1 MPVVASDV
9 PLDAGSFSHRPCLSP
24 SDSDEEDKWPPTDS
38 DAGDKDEDAVA
49 DKVEALLVLLP
60 DGDPPSQ
67 QSQQD
72 GHQGTRQHRPWA
84 EDIMRHHPQCSMS
97 RPLRI
102 QTSQRGMRTGM
113 HVIHAVLTCPKD
125 IPARHAYITC
135 VSRTTTSISPGRMR
149 SSTLIKGTT
158 AQLRTATRRFS
169 HRCDG

>member
-1 MPVVASDV
+1 MQDAASDAKDV
-9 PLDAGSFSHRPCLSP
+9 DSFSHRPHLPPPVLDAEDKRLSP
-24 SDSDEEDKWPPTDS
+24 DS
-38 DAGDKDEDAVA
+38 DAEDKDEDM
-49 DKVEALLVLLP
+49 DGEEVEALLVLLP

-102 QTSQRGMRTGM
+102 QTSQRDIRIEM

-125 IPARHAYITC
+125 IPARHARITC

-149 SSTLIKGTT
+149 SSTSIKGTT
-158 AQLRTATRRFS
+158 AQQRTATRRFS
-169 HRCDG
+169 RRCDS